1 MVTGLMLTVQS
12 DMPDPQNEARELGE
26 ELVTCPPVQ
35 RPAP

>member
-26 ELVTCPPVQ
+26 ELVK
-35 RPAP
+35 